1 VIIVVTDTSGLLAA
15 LDARHPDGSAAREAL
30 ATAGTLVVSPVL
42 LSELDH
48 LACRI
53 LGRRAADQAIDD
65 IRRWVRA
72 GRAILPE
79 ISADTLDQAQAVR
92 AQYASLRLDL
102 ADAVNVA
109 LAAEFRT
116 NAMLT
121 LDRRDF
127 RTIRP
132 LTAHKA
138 FRLLPDDLG
147 DGLA

>member
-1 VIIVVTDTSGLLAA
+1 MIIVVTDTSGLLAA
-15 LDARHPDGSAAREAL
+15 LDARHPDGPAAREAL
-30 ATAGTLVVSPVL
+30 ARAGTLIVSPVL

-53 LGRRAADQAIDD
+53 LGRQVANQAIDD
-65 IRRWVRA
+65 IRRWAHA

-79 ISADTLDQAQAVR
+79 ISADTLDKAQHVR
-92 AQYASLRLDL
+92 EKYAELRLDL
-102 ADAVNVA
+102 TDAVNVA

-116 NAMLT
+116 NTMLT

-127 RTIRP
+127 RAIKP

-147 DGLA
+147 TDD